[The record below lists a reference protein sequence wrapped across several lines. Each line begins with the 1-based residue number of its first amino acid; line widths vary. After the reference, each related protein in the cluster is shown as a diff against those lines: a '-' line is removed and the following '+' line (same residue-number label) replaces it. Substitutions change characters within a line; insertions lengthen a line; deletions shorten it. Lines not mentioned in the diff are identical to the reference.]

1 MLNEAPASEQDEL
14 LNFFRLYQRQIISH
28 VLRGKAKGVLKADW
42 LLLHEAKD
50 AGWINK
56 VGQREFWHLYPMSKV
71 IDCCCS
77 ESPSITKAGNLT
89 LGLGLTLQRK
99 GGDGGAKTANDLQF
113 KLNPKMIHEA
123 LQKK

>member
-1 MLNEAPASEQDEL
+1 MAT
-14 LNFFRLYQRQIISH
+14 
-28 VLRGKAKGVLKADW
+28 
-42 LLLHEAKD
+42 
-50 AGWINK
+50 
-56 VGQREFWHLYPMSKV
+56 V
-71 IDCCCS
+71 IDLCCS

-123 LQKK
+123 LKDQAN

>member
-1 MLNEAPASEQDEL
+1 
-14 LNFFRLYQRQIISH
+14 
-28 VLRGKAKGVLKADW
+28 VLKADW

-50 AGWINK
+50 ADWINK
-56 VGQREFWHLYPMSKV
+56 VGQREFWHLYPMSQV

-77 ESPSITKAGNLT
+77 EAPSITKAGNLT

-113 KLNPKMIHEA
+113 KLNPKMIHEQLSKA
-123 LQKK
+123 KTGS